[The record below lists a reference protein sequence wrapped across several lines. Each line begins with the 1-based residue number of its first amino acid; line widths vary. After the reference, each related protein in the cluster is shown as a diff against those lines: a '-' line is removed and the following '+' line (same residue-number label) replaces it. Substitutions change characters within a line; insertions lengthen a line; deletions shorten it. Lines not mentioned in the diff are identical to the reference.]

1 MVKVMIAED
10 NTELCKSCFE
20 FLTNDEEIKVISCA
34 EDGEETLKKYLE
46 IQPDVLLLDLN
57 LPKMSGIDV
66 INKLDS
72 NLEER
77 KKCNIVV
84 FSGNFEY
91 MHQLYNT
98 AKIYRVLPKPV
109 NFDYILKTI
118 KEVPIKEKEINQ
130 KELKKLLVELRLNIY
145 KSNVKNLITA
155 INIAYKKPFLLN
167 TMNELYS
174 EVSKETGI
182 SPTTIKWSI
191 RNAIGTLSRSMSIE
205 DLCSIFNLKI
215 TVDSLTSK
223 HFITLVVEYF
233 EQE

>member
-1 MVKVMIAED
+1 MIAED

-118 KEVPIKEKEINQ
+118 KEVPIKEKEINLDANKLETIVDDIVAIIDRKLNDMQ
-130 KELKKLLVELRLNIY
+130 VQLMKK
-145 KSNVKNLITA
+145 
-155 INIAYKKPFLLN
+155 
-167 TMNELYS
+167 
-174 EVSKETGI
+174 
-182 SPTTIKWSI
+182 
-191 RNAIGTLSRSMSIE
+191 
-205 DLCSIFNLKI
+205 D
-215 TVDSLTSK
+215 
-223 HFITLVVEYF
+223 
-233 EQE
+233 